1 MMIRIFALAIC
12 LISLQ
17 PWPARP
23 LLGQD
28 WVRKMFEGNSHDF
41 GVVPRGSD
49 AVYEFKFSNK
59 YEEDVH
65 VAAVRS
71 SCGCTVPRIKKAD
84 LKTYEESAIVCEF
97 NTKSFIGMKA
107 AVVTVVFTK
116 PFYGEMQL
124 NIKGTIRSDIDTDPG
139 MIDFGDVEKG
149 QSRTTQVKITYAG
162 RNGWEIKDVRSAN
175 QNLGVSI
182 ERNQA
187 PGKVSYLM
195 NVKLKE
201 SAPAGEFQD
210 NIILVTNESNFN
222 TVTIPVRGVIN
233 PPLVLPVRIDL
244 GTVKAGQQSK
254 SFFLARSKTPFEVK
268 NIECSDE
275 RFVFKLPEGKKDK
288 HVIPFQFNSGEKPGA
303 FQQTLTMH
311 TDLSQ
316 EGSASTIVVVN
327 VTGPENKENNGEA
340 KDAAK
345 PDSQNTSGTN

>member
-1 MMIRIFALAIC
+1 MLRIIFLGISFAIVLSG
-12 LISLQ
+12 LSS
-17 PWPARP
+17 PVM
-23 LLGQD
+23 GQD
-28 WVRKMFEGNSHDF
+28 WVRKMFEENSHDF

-59 YEEDVH
+59 YEEDIH

-139 MIDFGDVEKG
+139 MIDFGEVERG
-149 QSRTTQVKITYAG
+149 QTRTTQVKITYAG
-162 RNGWEIKDVRSAN
+162 RSAWEIKDVRSAN

-182 ERNQA
+182 ERNQL
-187 PGKVSYLM
+187 PGRVSYLM

-201 SAPAGEFQD
+201 SATAGEFQD
-210 NIILVTNESNFN
+210 NIILVTNETNFN

-268 NIECSDE
+268 NIECSDD
-275 RFVFKLPEGKKDK
+275 RFVFKLPDGKKDK
-288 HVIPFQFNSGEKPGA
+288 HVIPFQFNSGEKAGA

-311 TDLSQ
+311 TDLS
-316 EGSASTIVVVN
+316 EDGSASTVVVVN
-327 VTGPENKENNGEA
+327 VTEAESKESGKDSKESGEPVD
-340 KDAAK
+340 KDTGGA
-345 PDSQNTSGTN
+345 N